1 MSATSAAHSVAGDE
15 WTRPDYAAA
24 VIPPLTLSERF
35 ATRIGNSR
43 AMRGGVALRAE
54 FDRFCSWLYWR
65 IAERDPGTVGEFRAG
80 LNRRLRDAGEREIV
94 WTRE

>member
-15 WTRPDYAAA
+15 RARPDYVDAT
-24 VIPPLTLSERF
+24 IPPLTLSERF

-43 AMRGGVALRAE
+43 AMRGGMALGAE
-54 FDRFCSWLYWR
+54 FVRFCSRPWR
-65 IAERDPGTVGEFRAG
+65 VADRDPASIGEFRAN
-80 LNRRLRDAGEREIV
+80 LHRRLRDAGEREIV